1 MKTKE
6 NRYQLSKPSI
16 MVWSTASATLFF
28 ARAFLFSTWVSR
40 GPEVQE
46 LLGFNDLEFGIFTM
60 LYAVGG
66 LLGIFFASFLVK
78 RYGSR
83 LIAALGFSIGAASLM
98 GIGLSVELGMVLVS
112 SLLLVSIGTP
122 MAIEDFVGNYEG
134 NAADRKSKHSIFPAI
149 HGAYGVG
156 MLGGAAISG
165 WAIDQ
170 GIGLA
175 SHYFVSGLFVAA
187 ISIAAGVVLPARK
200 KNAES
205 AAGKASKKGETKKVW
220 TEKRSLLI
228 AVVGFSFIMAEMSAG
243 TWVPIAL
250 TGSGYS
256 GSEAAIMFGI
266 FWIAITAGRL
276 VGGFIVDAI
285 GRSRTIL
292 FSALL
297 AASGISVFIAQDLIN
312 LPLLGLIL
320 WGLGIA
326 MGFPMSVA
334 SMGDQEA
341 LAPARI
347 NMIITVV
354 YISSITVGPALGTLG
369 EFAGLYVAFGIPLV
383 FMLIAAILSPIT
395 KPIDNEGKRV

>member
-6 NRYQLSKPSI
+6 NRSRLSKPSI
-16 MVWSTASATLFF
+16 VVWSTASATLFF

-40 GPEVQE
+40 GPEVQQ

-78 RYGSR
+78 RFGSR
-83 LIAALGFSIGAASLM
+83 MIAALGFSIGAASLM
-98 GIGLSVELGMVLVS
+98 GIGLSVELGMILVS
-112 SLLLVSIGTP
+112 SLLLVAIGTP

-134 NAADRKSKHSIFPAI
+134 NAADRKSKRSIFPAI

-156 MLGGAAISG
+156 MLGGAAVSG

-175 SHYFVSGLFVAA
+175 GHYFVTGLFVAA
-187 ISIAAGVVLPARK
+187 ISVAAGILLPSRPPTS
-200 KNAES
+200 ETS
-205 AAGKASKKGETKKVW
+205 AKSTTKGQTRKVW

-228 AVVGFSFIMAEMSAG
+228 AIVGFSFIMAEMSAG

-276 VGGFIVDAI
+276 VGGFVVDAI
-285 GRSRTIL
+285 GRSKTIL

-297 AASGISVFIAQDLIN
+297 AASGIAVFIGQDLIN

-334 SMGDQEA
+334 SMGDQESM
-341 LAPARI
+341 APARI

-395 KPIDNEGKRV
+395 KPIDNEGKRI

>member
-1 MKTKE
+1 M
-6 NRYQLSKPSI
+6 SKPSI
-16 MVWSTASATLFF
+16 VVWSTASATLFF

-78 RYGSR
+78 RFGSR
-83 LIAALGFSIGAASLM
+83 MIAALGFSIGAASLM
-98 GIGLSVELGMVLVS
+98 GIGLSVELGMIFVS
-112 SLLLVSIGTP
+112 SLLLVAIGTP

-134 NAADRKSKHSIFPAI
+134 NAADRKSKRSIFPAI

-156 MLGGAAISG
+156 MLGGAAVSG

-175 SHYFVSGLFVAA
+175 GHYFVTGLFVAA
-187 ISIAAGVVLPARK
+187 ISVAAGILLPSRPTTT
-200 KNAES
+200 ETS
-205 AAGKASKKGETKKVW
+205 AKSTTKGQTKKVW

-276 VGGFIVDAI
+276 VGGFIVDAV

-297 AASGISVFIAQDLIN
+297 AASGIAVFIAQDLIN
-312 LPLLGLIL
+312 QPLLGLIL

-334 SMGDQEA
+334 SMGDQESM
-341 LAPARI
+341 APARI

-395 KPIDNEGKRV
+395 KPIDNEGKRI

>member
-1 MKTKE
+1 LKTKE
-6 NRYQLSKPSI
+6 NRSRLSKPSI
-16 MVWSTASATLFF
+16 AVWSTASATLFF

-46 LLGFNDLEFGIFTM
+46 LLGFNELEFGIFTM

-78 RYGSR
+78 RFGSR
-83 LIAALGFSIGAASLM
+83 MIAALGFSIGAASLM
-98 GIGLSVELGMVLVS
+98 GIGLSVELGMILVS
-112 SLLLVSIGTP
+112 SLLLVAIGTP

-134 NAADRKSKHSIFPAI
+134 NAADRKSKRSIFPAI

-156 MLGGAAISG
+156 MLGGAAVSG

-175 SHYFVSGLFVAA
+175 GHYFVTGLFVAA
-187 ISIAAGVVLPARK
+187 ISVAAGILLPSRSPTT
-200 KNAES
+200 ETS
-205 AAGKASKKGETKKVW
+205 AKSTNKGQTKKVW
-220 TEKRSLLI
+220 TERRSLLI

-276 VGGFIVDAI
+276 VGGFIVDAV

-297 AASGISVFIAQDLIN
+297 AASGIAVFIAQDLIN
-312 LPLLGLIL
+312 MPLLGLIL

-334 SMGDQEA
+334 SMGDQESM
-341 LAPARI
+341 APARI

-395 KPIDNEGKRV
+395 KPIDNEGKRI

>member
-1 MKTKE
+1 
-6 NRYQLSKPSI
+6 LSKPSI
-16 MVWSTASATLFF
+16 AVWSTASATLFF

-46 LLGFNDLEFGIFTM
+46 LLGFNELEFGIFTM

-78 RYGSR
+78 RFGSR
-83 LIAALGFSIGAASLM
+83 MIAALGFSIGAASLM
-98 GIGLSVELGMVLVS
+98 GIGLSVELGMILVS
-112 SLLLVSIGTP
+112 SLLLVAIGTP

-134 NAADRKSKHSIFPAI
+134 NAADRKSKRSIFPAI

-156 MLGGAAISG
+156 MLGGAAVSG

-175 SHYFVSGLFVAA
+175 GHYFVTGLFVAA
-187 ISIAAGVVLPARK
+187 ISVAAGILLPSRPSTS
-200 KNAES
+200 ETS
-205 AAGKASKKGETKKVW
+205 AKSTTKGQTRKVW
-220 TEKRSLLI
+220 SEKRSLLI

-256 GSEAAIMFGI
+256 GSDAAIMFGI

-276 VGGFIVDAI
+276 VGGFIVDAV

-297 AASGISVFIAQDLIN
+297 AASGIAVFIAQDLIDQ
-312 LPLLGLIL
+312 PLLGLIL

-334 SMGDQEA
+334 SMGDQESM
-341 LAPARI
+341 APARI

-395 KPIDNEGKRV
+395 KPIDNEGKRI

>member
-1 MKTKE
+1 
-6 NRYQLSKPSI
+6 
-16 MVWSTASATLFF
+16 
-28 ARAFLFSTWVSR
+28 
-40 GPEVQE
+40 
-46 LLGFNDLEFGIFTM
+46 
-60 LYAVGG
+60 
-66 LLGIFFASFLVK
+66 
-78 RYGSR
+78 
-83 LIAALGFSIGAASLM
+83 M
-98 GIGLSVELGMVLVS
+98 GIGLSVELGLILVS

-134 NAADRKSKHSIFPAI
+134 NAADRKSKRSIFPAI

-256 GSEAAIMFGI
+256 GSEAAIMFGV

-276 VGGFIVDAI
+276 VGGFVVDAI

-297 AASGISVFIAQDLIN
+297 AVSGIAVFIAQDLVN

-354 YISSITVGPALGTLG
+354 YISSITVGPALGALG

-395 KPIDNEGKRV
+395 KPIDNEGKRI

>member
-1 MKTKE
+1 
-6 NRYQLSKPSI
+6 
-16 MVWSTASATLFF
+16 
-28 ARAFLFSTWVSR
+28 VSR

-46 LLGFNDLEFGIFTM
+46 LLGFNELEFGIFTM

-78 RYGSR
+78 RFGSR
-83 LIAALGFSIGAASLM
+83 MIAALGFSIGAASLM
-98 GIGLSVELGMVLVS
+98 GIGLSVELGMILVS
-112 SLLLVSIGTP
+112 SLLLVAIGTP

-134 NAADRKSKHSIFPAI
+134 NAADRKSKRSIFPAI

-156 MLGGAAISG
+156 MLGGAAVSG

-175 SHYFVSGLFVAA
+175 GHYFVTGLFVAA
-187 ISIAAGVVLPARK
+187 ISVAAGILLPSRSPTT
-200 KNAES
+200 ETS
-205 AAGKASKKGETKKVW
+205 AKSTNKGQTKKVW
-220 TEKRSLLI
+220 TERRSLLI

-276 VGGFIVDAI
+276 VGGFIVDAV

-297 AASGISVFIAQDLIN
+297 AASGIAVFIAQDLIN

-334 SMGDQEA
+334 SMGDQESM
-341 LAPARI
+341 APARI

-395 KPIDNEGKRV
+395 KPIDNEGKRI

>member
-6 NRYQLSKPSI
+6 VRYQLSKPSI
-16 MVWSTASATLFF
+16 VVWSTASATLFF

-78 RYGSR
+78 RFGSR

-98 GIGLSVELGMVLVS
+98 GIGLSVELGMILVS
-112 SLLLVSIGTP
+112 SLLLISIGTP
-122 MAIEDFVGNYEG
+122 MAVEDFVGNYEG

-156 MLGGAAISG
+156 MLGGAAVSG

-175 SHYFVSGLFVAA
+175 GHYFVTGLFVAA
-187 ISIAAGVVLPARK
+187 ISVAAGVLLPSRPTTT
-200 KNAES
+200 EDS
-205 AAGKASKKGETKKVW
+205 TKATTKGQTKIVW

-228 AVVGFSFIMAEMSAG
+228 AIVGFSFIMAEMSAG

-285 GRSRTIL
+285 GRSKTIL

-297 AASGISVFIAQDLIN
+297 AASGIAVFIAQDLIN

-341 LAPARI
+341 MAPARI

-354 YISSITVGPALGTLG
+354 YISSITVGPALGALG

-383 FMLIAAILSPIT
+383 FMLIAAVLSPIT
-395 KPIDNEGKRV
+395 KPIDNEGNRK

>member
-1 MKTKE
+1 
-6 NRYQLSKPSI
+6 
-16 MVWSTASATLFF
+16 LFF

-40 GPEVQE
+40 GPEVQT
-46 LLGFNDLEFGIFTM
+46 LLGFNELQFGIFTM

-78 RYGSR
+78 RFGSR
-83 LIAALGFSIGAASLM
+83 MIAAIGFSIGAASLM
-98 GIGLSVELGMVLVS
+98 GIGLSVELGLFFVA
-112 SLLLVSIGTP
+112 SLLLVAIGTP
-122 MAIEDFVGNYEG
+122 MAIEDFVGNYEC
-134 NAADRKSKHSIFPAI
+134 NAADRKSKRSIFPAI

-156 MLGGAAISG
+156 MLGGAAVSS

-175 SHYFVSGLFVAA
+175 GHYFVTGLFVAA
-187 ISIAAGVVLPARK
+187 ISVAAGIMLPSRPPASDT
-200 KNAES
+200 S
-205 AAGKASKKGETKKVW
+205 AKATAKGQTKKVW

-276 VGGFIVDAI
+276 VGGFVVDAI
-285 GRSRTIL
+285 GRSKTIL

-297 AASGISVFIAQDLIN
+297 AASGIAVFIGQDLIN

-354 YISSITVGPALGTLG
+354 YISSITVGPALGALG
-369 EFAGLYVAFGIPLV
+369 EFAGVYVAFGIPLV

-395 KPIDNEGKRV
+395 KPIDNEGKHS

>member
-1 MKTKE
+1 LKQKE

-16 MVWSTASATLFF
+16 VVWSTASATLFF

-78 RYGSR
+78 RFGSR
-83 LIAALGFSIGAASLM
+83 MIAALGFSMGAASLM
-98 GIGLSVELGMVLVS
+98 GIGLSVELGMILVS
-112 SLLLVSIGTP
+112 SLLLVAIGTP

-134 NAADRKSKHSIFPAI
+134 NAADRKSKRSIFPAI

-156 MLGGAAISG
+156 MLGGAAVSG

-175 SHYFVSGLFVAA
+175 GHYFVTGLFVAA
-187 ISIAAGVVLPARK
+187 ISVAAGILLPSRPPTT
-200 KNAES
+200 ETS
-205 AAGKASKKGETKKVW
+205 AKASTKGQTKKVW

-228 AVVGFSFIMAEMSAG
+228 AIVGFSFIMAEMSAG

-276 VGGFIVDAI
+276 VGGFVVDAV

-297 AASGISVFIAQDLIN
+297 AASGIAVFIAQDLIN
-312 LPLLGLIL
+312 MPLLGLIL

-334 SMGDQEA
+334 SMGDQESM
-341 LAPARI
+341 APARI

-395 KPIDNEGKRV
+395 KPIDNEGKSI

>member
-1 MKTKE
+1 
-6 NRYQLSKPSI
+6 
-16 MVWSTASATLFF
+16 
-28 ARAFLFSTWVSR
+28 
-40 GPEVQE
+40 
-46 LLGFNDLEFGIFTM
+46 
-60 LYAVGG
+60 
-66 LLGIFFASFLVK
+66 
-78 RYGSR
+78 
-83 LIAALGFSIGAASLM
+83 M
-98 GIGLSVELGMVLVS
+98 GIGLSVELGMILVS
-112 SLLLVSIGTP
+112 SLLLVAIGTP

-134 NAADRKSKHSIFPAI
+134 NDADRKSKRSIFPAI

-156 MLGGAAISG
+156 MLGGAAVSG

-175 SHYFVSGLFVAA
+175 GHYFVTGLFVAA
-187 ISIAAGVVLPARK
+187 ISVAAGVLLPSRPPTS
-200 KNAES
+200 ETS
-205 AAGKASKKGETKKVW
+205 AKSKTKGQTKKVW

-256 GSEAAIMFGI
+256 GSEAAIMFGV

-297 AASGISVFIAQDLIN
+297 AASGIAVFIAQDLVN

-354 YISSITVGPALGTLG
+354 YISSITVGPALGALG
-369 EFAGLYVAFGIPLV
+369 EFAGLYVAFGIPLA

-395 KPIDNEGKRV
+395 KPIDQSGKLV

>member
-6 NRYQLSKPSI
+6 IRYQLSKPSI
-16 MVWSTASATLFF
+16 VVWSTASATLFF

-46 LLGFNDLEFGIFTM
+46 LLGFNELEFGIFTM

-66 LLGIFFASFLVK
+66 LLGIFFANYLVK

-134 NAADRKSKHSIFPAI
+134 NAADRKSKRSIFPAI

-156 MLGGAAISG
+156 MLGGAAVAG

-175 SHYFVSGLFVAA
+175 GHYFVTGLFIAA
-187 ISIAAGVVLPARK
+187 ISVAAGVLLPSRPATTETSAK
-200 KNAES
+200 TNA
-205 AAGKASKKGETKKVW
+205 KGQTKKVW

-228 AVVGFSFIMAEMSAG
+228 AIVGFSFIMAEMSAG

-285 GRSRTIL
+285 GRSMTIL
-292 FSALL
+292 SSALL

-320 WGLGIA
+320 WGLGIS

-354 YISSITVGPALGTLG
+354 YISSITVGPALGALG
-369 EFAGLYVAFGIPLV
+369 EVAGLYVAFGIPLV

-395 KPIDNEGKRV
+395 KPIDNEGKRI

>member
-1 MKTKE
+1 LKTKE
-6 NRYQLSKPSI
+6 NRSRLSKPSI
-16 MVWSTASATLFF
+16 AVWSTASATLFF

-46 LLGFNDLEFGIFTM
+46 LLGFNELEFGIFTM

-78 RYGSR
+78 RFGSR
-83 LIAALGFSIGAASLM
+83 MIAALGFSIGAASLM
-98 GIGLSVELGMVLVS
+98 GIGLSVELGMILVS
-112 SLLLVSIGTP
+112 SLLLVAIGTP

-134 NAADRKSKHSIFPAI
+134 NAADRKSKRSIFPAI

-156 MLGGAAISG
+156 MLGGAAVSG

-175 SHYFVSGLFVAA
+175 GHYFVTGLFVAA
-187 ISIAAGVVLPARK
+187 ISVAAGILLPSRSPTT
-200 KNAES
+200 ETS
-205 AAGKASKKGETKKVW
+205 AKSTNKGQTKKVW
-220 TEKRSLLI
+220 TERRSLLI

-276 VGGFIVDAI
+276 VGGFVVDAI
-285 GRSRTIL
+285 GRSKTIL

-297 AASGISVFIAQDLIN
+297 AASGIAVFIGQDLIN
-312 LPLLGLIL
+312 MPLLGLIL

-334 SMGDQEA
+334 SMGDQESM
-341 LAPARI
+341 APARI

-395 KPIDNEGKRV
+395 KPIDNEGKRI

>member
-1 MKTKE
+1 
-6 NRYQLSKPSI
+6 LSKPSI
-16 MVWSTASATLFF
+16 AVWSTASATLFF

-46 LLGFNDLEFGIFTM
+46 LLGFNELEFGIFTM

-78 RYGSR
+78 RFGSR
-83 LIAALGFSIGAASLM
+83 MIAALGFSIGAASLM
-98 GIGLSVELGMVLVS
+98 GIGLSVELGMILVS
-112 SLLLVSIGTP
+112 SLLLVAIGTP

-134 NAADRKSKHSIFPAI
+134 NAADRKSKRSIFPAI

-156 MLGGAAISG
+156 MLGGAAVSG

-175 SHYFVSGLFVAA
+175 GHYFVTGLFVAA
-187 ISIAAGVVLPARK
+187 ISVAAGILLPSRSPTT
-200 KNAES
+200 ETS
-205 AAGKASKKGETKKVW
+205 AKSTNKGQTKKVW
-220 TEKRSLLI
+220 TERRSLLI

-276 VGGFIVDAI
+276 VGGFIVDAV

-297 AASGISVFIAQDLIN
+297 AASGIAVFIAQDLIN
-312 LPLLGLIL
+312 MPLLGLIL

-334 SMGDQEA
+334 SMGDQESM
-341 LAPARI
+341 APARI

-395 KPIDNEGKRV
+395 KPIDNEGKRI

>member
-6 NRYQLSKPSI
+6 NRSRLSKPSI
-16 MVWSTASATLFF
+16 AVWSTASATLFF

-46 LLGFNDLEFGIFTM
+46 LLGFNELEFGIFTM

-78 RYGSR
+78 RFGSR
-83 LIAALGFSIGAASLM
+83 MIAALGFSIGAASLM
-98 GIGLSVELGMVLVS
+98 GIGLSVELGMILVS
-112 SLLLVSIGTP
+112 SLLLVAIGTP

-134 NAADRKSKHSIFPAI
+134 NAADRKSKRSIFPAI

-156 MLGGAAISG
+156 MLGGAAVSG

-175 SHYFVSGLFVAA
+175 GHYFVTGLFVAA
-187 ISIAAGVVLPARK
+187 ISVAAGILLPSRSPTT
-200 KNAES
+200 ETS
-205 AAGKASKKGETKKVW
+205 AKSTNKGQTKKVW
-220 TEKRSLLI
+220 TERRSLLI

-256 GSEAAIMFGI
+256 GSDAAIMFGI

-276 VGGFIVDAI
+276 VGGFIVDAV

-297 AASGISVFIAQDLIN
+297 AASGIAVFIAQDLIDQ
-312 LPLLGLIL
+312 PLLGLIL

-334 SMGDQEA
+334 SMGDQESM
-341 LAPARI
+341 APARI

-395 KPIDNEGKRV
+395 KPIDNEGKRI

>member
-6 NRYQLSKPSI
+6 NRSRLSKPSI
-16 MVWSTASATLFF
+16 AVWSTASATLFF

-46 LLGFNDLEFGIFTM
+46 LLGFNELEFGIFTM

-78 RYGSR
+78 RFGSR
-83 LIAALGFSIGAASLM
+83 MIAALGFSIGAASLM
-98 GIGLSVELGMVLVS
+98 GIGLSVELGMILVS
-112 SLLLVSIGTP
+112 SLLLVAIGTP

-134 NAADRKSKHSIFPAI
+134 NAADRKSKRSIFPAI

-156 MLGGAAISG
+156 MLGGAAVSG

-175 SHYFVSGLFVAA
+175 GHYFVTGLFVAA
-187 ISIAAGVVLPARK
+187 ISVAAGILLPSRSPTT
-200 KNAES
+200 ETS
-205 AAGKASKKGETKKVW
+205 AKSTNKGQTKKVW
-220 TEKRSLLI
+220 TERRSLLI

-276 VGGFIVDAI
+276 VGGFIVDAV

-297 AASGISVFIAQDLIN
+297 AASGIAVFIAQDLIN
-312 LPLLGLIL
+312 MPLLGLIL

-334 SMGDQEA
+334 SMGDQESM
-341 LAPARI
+341 APARI

-395 KPIDNEGKRV
+395 KPIDNEGKRI

>member
-1 MKTKE
+1 LKTKE
-6 NRYQLSKPSI
+6 VRYLLSKPSI
-16 MVWSTASATLFF
+16 VVWSTASATLFF

-46 LLGFNDLEFGIFTM
+46 LLGFNELEFGVFTM

-66 LLGIFFASFLVK
+66 LLGIFFANYLVK

-134 NAADRKSKHSIFPAI
+134 NAADRKSKRSIFPAI

-156 MLGGAAISG
+156 MLGGAAVSG

-175 SHYFVSGLFVAA
+175 GHYFVTGLFVAA
-187 ISIAAGVVLPARK
+187 ISIAAGVLLPSRAPTSE
-200 KNAES
+200 AS
-205 AAGKASKKGETKKVW
+205 AKSTTKGQTKKVW

-228 AVVGFSFIMAEMSAG
+228 AIVGFSFIMAEMSAG

-320 WGLGIA
+320 WGLGIS

-395 KPIDNEGKRV
+395 NPIDNEGKRI

>member
-1 MKTKE
+1 LKTKE
-6 NRYQLSKPSI
+6 VRYLLSKPSI
-16 MVWSTASATLFF
+16 VVWSTASATLFF

-46 LLGFNDLEFGIFTM
+46 LLGFNELEFGVFTM

-66 LLGIFFASFLVK
+66 LLGIFFANYLVK

-134 NAADRKSKHSIFPAI
+134 NAADRKSKRSIFPAI

-156 MLGGAAISG
+156 MLGGAAVSG

-175 SHYFVSGLFVAA
+175 GHYFVTGLFVAA
-187 ISIAAGVVLPARK
+187 ISIAAGVLLPSRAPTSE
-200 KNAES
+200 AS
-205 AAGKASKKGETKKVW
+205 AKSTTKGQTKKVW

-228 AVVGFSFIMAEMSAG
+228 AIVGFSFIMAEMSAG

-276 VGGFIVDAI
+276 LGGFIVDAI
-285 GRSRTIL
+285 GRSRTII

-320 WGLGIA
+320 WGLGIS

-383 FMLIAAILSPIT
+383 FLLIAAILSPIT
-395 KPIDNEGKRV
+395 NPIDNEGKRI

>member
-16 MVWSTASATLFF
+16 VVWSTASATLFF

-78 RYGSR
+78 RFGSR
-83 LIAALGFSIGAASLM
+83 MIAALGFSIGAASLM
-98 GIGLSVELGMVLVS
+98 GIGLSVELGMILVS
-112 SLLLVSIGTP
+112 SLLLVAIGTP

-134 NAADRKSKHSIFPAI
+134 NAADRKSKRSIFPAI

-156 MLGGAAISG
+156 MLGGAAVSG

-175 SHYFVSGLFVAA
+175 GHYFVTGLFVAA
-187 ISIAAGVVLPARK
+187 ISVAAGVMLPSRPPTT
-200 KNAES
+200 ETS
-205 AAGKASKKGETKKVW
+205 AKATTKGQTKKVW

-297 AASGISVFIAQDLIN
+297 AASGIAVFIAQDLIN
-312 LPLLGLIL
+312 QPLLGLIL

-334 SMGDQEA
+334 SMGDQESM
-341 LAPARI
+341 APARI

-354 YISSITVGPALGTLG
+354 YISSISVGPALGTLG

-395 KPIDNEGKRV
+395 KPIDNAGKRI

>member
-1 MKTKE
+1 LKTKE
-6 NRYQLSKPSI
+6 NRSRLSKPTI
-16 MVWSTASATLFF
+16 VVWSTASATLFF

-40 GPEVQE
+40 GPEVQQ

-78 RYGSR
+78 KFGSR
-83 LIAALGFSIGAASLM
+83 MIAALGFSIGAASLM
-98 GIGLSVELGMVLVS
+98 GIGLSVELGMILVS
-112 SLLLVSIGTP
+112 SLLLVAIGTP

-134 NAADRKSKHSIFPAI
+134 NAADRKSKRSIFPAI

-156 MLGGAAISG
+156 MLGGAAVSG

-175 SHYFVSGLFVAA
+175 GHYFVTGLFVAA
-187 ISIAAGVVLPARK
+187 ISVAAGILLPSRPPTS
-200 KNAES
+200 ETS
-205 AAGKASKKGETKKVW
+205 AKSTTKGQTRKVW

-228 AVVGFSFIMAEMSAG
+228 AIVGFSFIMAEMSAG

-297 AASGISVFIAQDLIN
+297 AASGIAVFIAQDLIN

-334 SMGDQEA
+334 SMGDQESM
-341 LAPARI
+341 APARI

-395 KPIDNEGKRV
+395 KPIDNEGKRI

>member
-1 MKTKE
+1 LKTKE
-6 NRYQLSKPSI
+6 NRSRLSKPSI
-16 MVWSTASATLFF
+16 AVWSTASATLFF

-46 LLGFNDLEFGIFTM
+46 LLGFNELEFGIFTM

-78 RYGSR
+78 RFGSR
-83 LIAALGFSIGAASLM
+83 MIAALGFSIGAASLM
-98 GIGLSVELGMVLVS
+98 GIGLSVELGMILVS
-112 SLLLVSIGTP
+112 SLLLVAIGTP

-134 NAADRKSKHSIFPAI
+134 NAADRKSKRSIFPAI

-156 MLGGAAISG
+156 MLGGAAVSS

-175 SHYFVSGLFVAA
+175 GHYFVTGLFVAA
-187 ISIAAGVVLPARK
+187 ISVAAGILLPSRPSTS
-200 KNAES
+200 ETS
-205 AAGKASKKGETKKVW
+205 AKSTTKGQTRKVW
-220 TEKRSLLI
+220 SEKRSLLI

-256 GSEAAIMFGI
+256 GSDAAIMFGI

-276 VGGFIVDAI
+276 VGGFIVDAV

-297 AASGISVFIAQDLIN
+297 AASGIAVFIAQDLIN

-334 SMGDQEA
+334 SMGDQESM
-341 LAPARI
+341 APARI

-395 KPIDNEGKRV
+395 KPIDNEGKRI

>member
-1 MKTKE
+1 
-6 NRYQLSKPSI
+6 
-16 MVWSTASATLFF
+16 LFF

-78 RYGSR
+78 RFGSR
-83 LIAALGFSIGAASLM
+83 MIAALGFSIGAASLM
-98 GIGLSVELGMVLVS
+98 GIGLSVELGMILVS
-112 SLLLVSIGTP
+112 SLLLVAIGTP

-134 NAADRKSKHSIFPAI
+134 NAADRKSKRSIFPAI

-156 MLGGAAISG
+156 MLGGAAVSG

-175 SHYFVSGLFVAA
+175 GHYFVTGLFVAA
-187 ISIAAGVVLPARK
+187 ISVAAGVLLPSRPTTT
-200 KNAES
+200 ETS
-205 AAGKASKKGETKKVW
+205 AKSTTKGQTKKVW

-276 VGGFIVDAI
+276 VGGFVVDSV

-297 AASGISVFIAQDLIN
+297 AASGIAVFIAQDLIN
-312 LPLLGLIL
+312 QPLLGLIL

-334 SMGDQEA
+334 SMGDQESM
-341 LAPARI
+341 APARI

-395 KPIDNEGKRV
+395 KPIDNEGKRI

>member
-16 MVWSTASATLFF
+16 VVWSTASATLFF

-40 GPEVQE
+40 GPEVQA

-78 RYGSR
+78 RFGSR
-83 LIAALGFSIGAASLM
+83 MIAALGFSIGAASLM
-98 GIGLSVELGMVLVS
+98 GIGLSVELGMILVS
-112 SLLLVSIGTP
+112 SLLLVAIGTP

-134 NAADRKSKHSIFPAI
+134 NAADRKSKRSIFPAI

-156 MLGGAAISG
+156 MLGGAAVSG

-175 SHYFVSGLFVAA
+175 GHYFVTGLFVAA
-187 ISIAAGVVLPARK
+187 ISVAAGILLPSRPPTS
-200 KNAES
+200 ET
-205 AAGKASKKGETKKVW
+205 KAKSTTKGQTKKVW

-228 AVVGFSFIMAEMSAG
+228 AIVGFSFIMAEMSAG

-297 AASGISVFIAQDLIN
+297 AASGIAVFIAQDLIN
-312 LPLLGLIL
+312 QPLLGLIL

-334 SMGDQEA
+334 SMGDQESM
-341 LAPARI
+341 APARI

-354 YISSITVGPALGTLG
+354 YISSISVGPALGTLG

-395 KPIDNEGKRV
+395 KPIDNEGKRI

>member
-1 MKTKE
+1 LKQKE

-16 MVWSTASATLFF
+16 VVWSTASATLFF

-78 RYGSR
+78 RFGSR
-83 LIAALGFSIGAASLM
+83 MIAALGFSIGAASLM
-98 GIGLSVELGMVLVS
+98 GIGLSVELGMILVS
-112 SLLLVSIGTP
+112 SLLLVAIGTP

-134 NAADRKSKHSIFPAI
+134 NAADRKSKRSIFPAI

-156 MLGGAAISG
+156 MLGGAAVSG

-175 SHYFVSGLFVAA
+175 GHYFVTGLFVAA
-187 ISIAAGVVLPARK
+187 ISVAAGVLLPSRPPTT
-200 KNAES
+200 ETS
-205 AAGKASKKGETKKVW
+205 AKATTKGQTKKVW

-297 AASGISVFIAQDLIN
+297 AASGIAVFIAQDLIN
-312 LPLLGLIL
+312 QPLLGLIL

-334 SMGDQEA
+334 SMGDQESM
-341 LAPARI
+341 APARI

-354 YISSITVGPALGTLG
+354 YISSISVGPALGTLG

-395 KPIDNEGKRV
+395 KPIDNEGKRI

>member
-1 MKTKE
+1 LKTKE
-6 NRYQLSKPSI
+6 NRSRLSKPTI
-16 MVWSTASATLFF
+16 VVWSTASATLFF

-40 GPEVQE
+40 GPEVQQ

-78 RYGSR
+78 KFGSR
-83 LIAALGFSIGAASLM
+83 MIAALGFSIGAASLM
-98 GIGLSVELGMVLVS
+98 GIGLSVELGMILVS
-112 SLLLVSIGTP
+112 SLLLVAIGTP

-134 NAADRKSKHSIFPAI
+134 NAADRKSKRSIFPAI

-156 MLGGAAISG
+156 MLGGAAVSG
-165 WAIDQ
+165 WAIEQ

-175 SHYFVSGLFVAA
+175 GHYFVTGLFVAA
-187 ISIAAGVVLPARK
+187 ISVAAGILLPSRPPTS
-200 KNAES
+200 ETS
-205 AAGKASKKGETKKVW
+205 AKSTTKGQTRKVW

-228 AVVGFSFIMAEMSAG
+228 AIVGFSFIMAEMSAG

-297 AASGISVFIAQDLIN
+297 AASGIAVFIAQDLIN

-334 SMGDQEA
+334 SMGDQESM
-341 LAPARI
+341 APARI

-395 KPIDNEGKRV
+395 KPIDNEGKRI

>member
-1 MKTKE
+1 
-6 NRYQLSKPSI
+6 
-16 MVWSTASATLFF
+16 LFF

-46 LLGFNDLEFGIFTM
+46 LLGFNELEFGIFTM

-78 RYGSR
+78 RFGSR
-83 LIAALGFSIGAASLM
+83 MIAALGFSIGAASLM
-98 GIGLSVELGMVLVS
+98 GIGLSVELGMILVS
-112 SLLLVSIGTP
+112 SLLLVAIGTP

-134 NAADRKSKHSIFPAI
+134 NAADRKSKRSIFPAI

-156 MLGGAAISG
+156 MLGGAAVSS

-175 SHYFVSGLFVAA
+175 GHYFVTGLFVAA
-187 ISIAAGVVLPARK
+187 ISVAAGILLPSRPSTS
-200 KNAES
+200 ETS
-205 AAGKASKKGETKKVW
+205 AKSTTKGQTRKVW
-220 TEKRSLLI
+220 SEKRSLLI

-256 GSEAAIMFGI
+256 GSDAAIMFGI

-276 VGGFIVDAI
+276 VGGFIVDAV

-297 AASGISVFIAQDLIN
+297 AASGIAVFIAQDLIN

-334 SMGDQEA
+334 SMGDQESM
-341 LAPARI
+341 APARI

-395 KPIDNEGKRV
+395 KPIDNEGKRI